1 MGLGHFTATETGVFQ
16 TSQVRNESMV
26 SNCGTLNA
34 YLWQLLL
41 VPQLRIEALKLL
53 AQCSPQNSLHLQT
66 QKKNFDPMVG

>member
-53 AQCSPQNSLHLQT
+53 A
-66 QKKNFDPMVG
+66 